1 MWQRF
6 RLIALTY
13 FTRTFLLL
21 MFAVYALLPLPFL
34 LAAYGLIPR
43 PLSPAI
49 RFLVY
54 QETDQFAE
62 RFGMLFSTVSWLGF
76 VAFFVGAHLK
86 QQFANP
92 RARLLPGFAGS
103 HLSVVMVLFATL
115 LAWVVLLA
123 WGALGMSLLGCAAI
137 AIHVGA
143 LGLWMGCRP
152 SLLVFGLLNVT
163 VLGSVISA
171 VGRGLLMEIATGAEP
186 ILAMLLISAHV
197 VSLVVLMNHLTWLSE
212 DDPDYANVLPLN
224 AWDLRATSQRAFQ
237 RTMLANDNRSMAVL
251 NAMELSAGAVLD
263 RATAVPATTPR
274 QRIALFALGEIYLPA
289 PFSLNQYVIGP
300 ATSVLILMGGLY
312 LFPTSMVM
320 DFPSSFVIGFA
331 VFFAW
336 IRWMIWL
343 LRWPRLGYESL
354 RPVSRHEWVWE
365 NGVTIAKSV
374 ALNHVATALIPLPI
388 VAVLLP
394 DALSAPTLWRLL
406 IWSTACQVLV
416 FGAFA
421 WLTSYGS
428 TWLLMICACIAGVT
442 LLILT
447 LTFMSAKLELN
458 LPTIIGLSV
467 GTAVLGVIVTRQAM
481 KRWCRMDLP

>member
-21 MFAVYALLPLPFL
+21 MFAVYAVVPLPFL

-43 PLSPAI
+43 LPPLP
-49 RFLVY
+49 FPFVVH
-54 QETDQFAE
+54 QVTDQFAE
-62 RFGMLFSTVSWLGF
+62 RFGMLFLTMTWLGF

-152 SLLVFGLLNVT
+152 SLLVFGLLFVT
-163 VLGSVISA
+163 SFGSVISA

-197 VSLVVLMNHLTWLSE
+197 ASLVVLMNHLTWLSE

-237 RTMLANDNRSMAVL
+237 RNVLAYDNRTTLAL
-251 NAMELSAGAVLD
+251 NALELSAGAVLD
-263 RATAVPATTPR
+263 RAAAVPATTPR
-274 QRIALFALGEIYLPA
+274 QRIALFALGDTFLPA
-289 PFSLNQYVIGP
+289 PFSLNQFVIGP
-300 ATSVLILMGGLY
+300 AAIVLVLMGEMY
-312 LFPTSMVM
+312 LFPKFIVF
-320 DFPSSFVIGFA
+320 DVPSTFVIGFA
-331 VFFAW
+331 VLFAGG
-336 IRWMIWL
+336 RWMIWL

-365 NGVTIAKSV
+365 NGVAIAKSV
-374 ALNHVATALIPLPI
+374 ALNHVAFVLIPLPI

-406 IWSTACQVLV
+406 IWSTACQVLI

-428 TWLLMICACIAGVT
+428 TWLMTICAGIAGFT
-442 LLILT
+442 LLLLT
-447 LTFMSAKLELN
+447 VTFMSGKLELN